1 MNDVNTPRRRRTDNT
16 DAPTDPAG
24 SGARE
29 HRSALREGELLAAVD
44 LGSNS
49 FHMVVARYVL
59 GQLRVVDR
67 LRETVRMAE
76 GLDDHGGLSQPVF
89 ERAIDCLSRFGQR
102 IRTIPPRR
110 VRIIATNSVRQL
122 RHPRQFLGP
131 AEAAIGHAIEVVS
144 GREEARLVYLGVAH
158 SSAPTGKRRLVI
170 DIGGGSTEF
179 IIGQG
184 YQALERESLQMGCV
198 ASTRR
203 FFGNGKLSRKR
214 WKDGLT
220 EISAEFQQFVASYRA
235 RGWEDVLG
243 SSGTIKS
250 IAEMLLAMKLTRGA
264 ITDGALA
271 ELVEKLLAFESIEGI
286 DLPGLSDDRRPV
298 IAGGVLVLQAA
309 FNELGLKRMQPSKSA
324 LREGVL
330 YDMIGRASDQDPR
343 DVSIAALVERYGVDR
358 EQSMR
363 VEQTALAL
371 FDHVADAWSLDAD
384 ARRMLGWAARVHE
397 LGLAIA
403 HSQHHVHGGYLLENS
418 DIAGFSRQE
427 QQMLAALVRCQ
438 RRSLPMAVIDA
449 LPERMIKPALRC
461 TLLLRLAVLLHRGH
475 DRGALPAIALGIDNK
490 SLTLQLPEGWLDTH
504 PLTRAD
510 LDSERDELKDVGY
523 ELGFGTA

>member
-1 MNDVNTPRRRRTDNT
+1 VIDVDVLTHAG
-16 DAPTDPAG
+16 DADSAHATRF
-24 SGARE
+24 GARE
-29 HRSALREGELLAAVD
+29 QRSVLRDGELLAAVD

-67 LRETVRMAE
+67 LRETVRLAE
-76 GLDDHGGLSQPVF
+76 GLDERGGLSQKVF

-102 IRTIPPRR
+102 IRTIPPQR
-110 VRIIATNSVRQL
+110 VRIIATNTVRQL
-122 RHPRQFLGP
+122 RHPQLFLGP

-158 SSAPTGKRRLVI
+158 GSPPSGKRRLVI

-184 YQALERESLQMGCV
+184 YEPLERESLQMGCV

-243 SSGTIKS
+243 SSGTVKAIGD
-250 IAEMLLAMKLTRGA
+250 ILLAMKLTRGA
-264 ITDGALA
+264 ITDVALGG
-271 ELVEKLLAFESIEGI
+271 LVEELLAFESIDDI
-286 DLPGLSDDRRPV
+286 DLPGLSEDRRPV
-298 IAGGVLVLQAA
+298 IAGGALVLQAA

-343 DVSIAALVERYGVDR
+343 DGSIAAMVERYGVDR
-358 EQSMR
+358 EQSAR

-371 FDHVADAWSLDAD
+371 FDQVADTWILDAD
-384 ARRMLGWAARVHE
+384 ERRMLAWAARVHE

-403 HSQHHVHGGYLLENS
+403 HSQHHVHGSYLLENS

-438 RRSLPMAVIDA
+438 RRGLPMSVIEA
-449 LPERMIKPALRC
+449 LPERMIVPTLRC
-461 TLLLRLAVLLHRGH
+461 TLLLRLAVMLHRGH
-475 DRGALPAIALGIDNK
+475 DREPLPVLALRVDDK
-490 SLTLQLPEGWLDTH
+490 SLKLSLPKGWLDTH

-510 LDSERDELKDVGY
+510 LDSERDELKDIGYSLSVGKD
-523 ELGFGTA
+523 